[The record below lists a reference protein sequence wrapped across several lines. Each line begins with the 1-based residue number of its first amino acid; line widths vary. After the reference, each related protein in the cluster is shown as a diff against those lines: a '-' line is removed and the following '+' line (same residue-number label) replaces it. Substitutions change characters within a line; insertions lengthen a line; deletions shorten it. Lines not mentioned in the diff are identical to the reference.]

1 MMTIN
6 HTPRYLILFVAI
18 ALLAVM
24 FAVTGGA
31 ASAQDS
37 TLPDGFISAVH
48 EIALALGGF
57 LRPGDS
63 LPGLLPAPGAL
74 DNIADGLGGYL
85 IYFGIRDDIS
95 LDRLYTISVAST
107 NSPRPRIIVVTYH
120 DSAMLAHYA
129 YHFGYDLATFAQDL
143 GLASAQD
150 QVNQVPVGTIVAEN
164 EPGTSSLAF
173 RPVPGDIGAY
183 LIVVDSFDDAAQGHF
198 TISISE

>member
-37 TLPDGFISAVH
+37 SLPDEFISAVQ

-74 DNIADGLGGYL
+74 DRIADGLGGYL
-85 IYFGIRDDIS
+85 IYFGNRDDIS

-107 NSPRPRIIVVTYH
+107 FARPRIIVVTYH

-164 EPGTSSLAF
+164 PPGASSLAF

-183 LIVVDSFDDAAQGHF
+183 LIVVDSFDDNAQGDF
-198 TISISE
+198 TISITG

>member
-1 MMTIN
+1 MMTIK
-6 HTPRYLILFVAI
+6 HTPRYLIPFVAI

-24 FAVTGGA
+24 FAVTGGN

-37 TLPDGFISAVH
+37 TLPDGFISAVQ

-57 LRPGDS
+57 LRPGDT
-63 LPGLLPAPGAL
+63 LPGLLPAPGTL

-85 IYFGIRDDIS
+85 IYFGNRDDIS
-95 LDRLYTISVAST
+95 LDRLYIISLDSQFAE
-107 NSPRPRIIVVTYH
+107 PRIIVVTYH

-129 YHFGYDLATFAQDL
+129 YHFGYDPTAFARDL
-143 GLASAQD
+143 GLASATD
-150 QVNQVPVGTIVAEN
+150 QVTQVPVGTIVAEN

-173 RPVPGDIGAY
+173 RPVPGEIGAY
-183 LIVVDSFDDAAQGHF
+183 LIVVASFDDAAQGKF